1 MWHAQASN
9 TFVDHTQKKLRLGD
23 WGLGEFYFPNKI
35 YKVSLF
41 VLNKG
46 CSHVLCTILVGALN
60 PWLLSLIHSSNAK
73 NCKQALHVLCV
84 SFSLSHTVSIYLS
97 HTHTHSLSLS
107 LTHTHTHTNTHKYK
121 YTHKHTQIQIHTH
134 KHTHTHIHTCMCN
147 TQVDKHKITHTR
159 RCRQCYKLQIL
170 LQTLFL
176 HRVSSKTLLQMYK
189 FLTLC
194 STRCPRKPTRLLN
207 CSSSTSNM
215 VTALICGA
223 WACILQASFSTRR
236 RYLDVSLGLW

>member
-147 TQVDKHKITHTR
+147 TQVDKQRTQGVADNATN
-159 RCRQCYKLQIL
+159 CRFFCKLYSCTVCL
-170 LQTLFL
+170 AKLYFKCTSFWPSAVHGVHASLQGSWTAPQVQAIWLQRWYVGRG
-176 HRVSSKTLLQMYK
+176 HVS
-189 FLTLC
+189 C
-194 STRCPRKPTRLLN
+194 RLRFQPEEDIW
-207 CSSSTSNM
+207 M
-215 VTALICGA
+215 
-223 WACILQASFSTRR
+223 
-236 RYLDVSLGLW
+236 